1 MTRFSLEQLSED
13 EFEHLVC
20 SICKYLFGEGV
31 HAFAK
36 GRDAKRDGYFEGKAI
51 CFPSTSAPW
60 EGKMIFQAKHTTK
73 LDASCSDKDFFHN
86 NSSII
91 KKEIREL
98 KDVLLDKHETIDC
111 YLIFTN
117 RKLTGDIHPEI
128 KRYLKEELD
137 IENADIIGL
146 EDINN
151 YINRYKDLIKEYH
164 LSEFMIPDRFYE
176 DDIRQVILIFSEKVK
191 FDEVELKTD
200 ENLEYIAKPEKNK
213 INNIDEEYFSEIK
226 DISLA
231 YFKDIENFLKNP
243 MNIELKRKYKNTV
256 ADLRGY
262 IHKNIESHSFMSLL
276 EGIIEHVIGNDD
288 KASIYR
294 YRDLVRIFVHYMY
307 WNCDIGRKS

>member
-1 MTRFSLEQLSED
+1 MTRYALEQLSED
-13 EFEHLVC
+13 EFEQLIG
-20 SICKYLFGEGV
+20 SICKHLFGEGV

-36 GRDAKRDGYFEGKAI
+36 GCDAKRDGYFDGKAI
-51 CFPSTSAPW
+51 CYPSTTEPW
-60 EGKMIFQAKHTTK
+60 VGKMIFQAKHTTK
-73 LDASCSDKDFFHN
+73 LDASCSDNDFFKN
-86 NSSII
+86 DSSVV
-91 KKEIREL
+91 KKEISAL
-98 KDVLLDKHETIDC
+98 KQILANRKESIDC

-117 RKLTGDIHPEI
+117 RKLTGEVHLSI
-128 KRYLKEELD
+128 KKYLQGQLG
-137 IENADIIGL
+137 IEKADVIGL
-146 EDINN
+146 EDINRF
-151 YINRYKDLIKEYH
+151 IECYKDIVKQYH
-164 LSEFMIPDRFYE
+164 LSEFMMPDRFYE

-191 FDEVELKTD
+191 FDEVEPKTD